1 MDLVILLRGIPVRTP
16 TYMDVSNKAIN
27 ALTLSFK
34 TRNNSIATAETTI
47 KVKKSVD
54 IFTGM
59 EDFWF
64 QAV

>member
-1 MDLVILLRGIPVRTP
+1 
-16 TYMDVSNKAIN
+16 MDVSNKAIN